1 MFATENVNTPPPDHD
16 TSCKIQ
22 AKSRQ
27 TNKFCN
33 IHPNKVKSKQTNK
46 FCNIHPN
53 KVKSKQTNKFCNIQ
67 ANKQV
72 LQHPRKQSKIQ
83 GNKFCNIQAN
93 KCMFIVNNRTVEKG
107 VKYN

>member
-1 MFATENVNTPPPDHD
+1 MVATENVNTPPPDHD

-22 AKSRQ
+22 VKSR
-27 TNKFCN
+27 
-33 IHPNKVKSKQTNK
+33 QTNK